1 MFNTF
6 HCLKSVRRG
15 RWKNERWTQTIYI
28 WGEWRTDAY
37 QGEEVKGTYETTGEK
52 QEMSTKPIPVTDS
65 NFNEIVD
72 KNSLALIDCWAPWCG
87 PCVVISPIIEELAK
101 EYAGK
106 VLFGKLNVDENPRT
120 AERFWIFGIPTLL
133 IIRNGKEVDRIV
145 GLVPKDQIE
154 ARLKKHLE

>member
-1 MFNTF
+1 VNINNYI
-6 HCLKSVRRG
+6 SEE
-15 RWKNERWTQTIYI
+15 NEELTRIKEKKLRELMKQQ
-28 WGEWRTDAY
+28 E
-37 QGEEVKGTYETTGEK
+37 KK

-72 KNSLALIDCWAPWCG
+72 KNSLTLIDCWAPWCG
-87 PCVVISPIIEELAK
+87 PCVVISPIVEELAK

-120 AERFWIFGIPTLL
+120 AELFRIFGIPTLL

-145 GLVPKDQIE
+145 GLVPKDHIE
-154 ARLKKHLE
+154 AHLKKRLG

>member
-1 MFNTF
+1 VNINNYI
-6 HCLKSVRRG
+6 SEE
-15 RWKNERWTQTIYI
+15 NEELTRIKEKKLRELMKKQ
-28 WGEWRTDAY
+28 E
-37 QGEEVKGTYETTGEK
+37 KK

-65 NFNEIVD
+65 NFNELVD

-87 PCVVISPIIEELAK
+87 PCVVISPIVEELAK

-120 AERFWIFGIPTLL
+120 AELFRIFGIPTLL

-145 GLVPKDQIE
+145 GLVPKDHIKT
-154 ARLKKHLE
+154 RLKKHLE

>member
-1 MFNTF
+1 MNINNYI
-6 HCLKSVRRG
+6 SEE
-15 RWKNERWTQTIYI
+15 NEELTRIKEKKLRELMKQQ
-28 WGEWRTDAY
+28 E
-37 QGEEVKGTYETTGEK
+37 KK

-65 NFNEIVD
+65 NFNEIVN

-87 PCVVISPIIEELAK
+87 PCVVISPIVEELAK

-106 VLFGKLNVDENPRT
+106 VLFGKLNVDQNPRT
-120 AERFWIFGIPTLL
+120 SGRFQIFGIPTLL

-145 GLVPKDQIE
+145 GLVPKDHIK

>member
-1 MFNTF
+1 VNINNYI
-6 HCLKSVRRG
+6 SEE
-15 RWKNERWTQTIYI
+15 NEELTRIKEKKLRELMKQQ
-28 WGEWRTDAY
+28 E
-37 QGEEVKGTYETTGEK
+37 KK

-65 NFNEIVD
+65 NFNEIVN

-87 PCVVISPIIEELAK
+87 PCVVISPIVEELAK

-120 AERFWIFGIPTLL
+120 SERFRIFGIPTLL

-145 GLVPKDQIE
+145 GLVPKDHIK